1 MVLLV
6 DFFLSDVF
14 CKIIS
19 NKKNLETKE
28 QIIIKKSNKKKG

>member
-6 DFFLSDVF
+6 DFFYQMFFVNYL
-14 CKIIS
+14 KQ
-19 NKKNLETKE
+19 KNLETKE

>member
-6 DFFLSDVF
+6 DFFYQMFFL
-14 CKIIS
+14 KQ
-19 NKKNLETKE
+19 KNLETKE